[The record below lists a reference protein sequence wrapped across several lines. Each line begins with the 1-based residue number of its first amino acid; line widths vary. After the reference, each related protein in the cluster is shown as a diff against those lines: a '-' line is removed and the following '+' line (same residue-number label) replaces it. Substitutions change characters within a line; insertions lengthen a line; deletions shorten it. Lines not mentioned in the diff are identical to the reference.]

1 MLTTGVAYTSLGKR
15 LLRAVIMDATG
26 VFSETGKSET
36 NLPCESICIGQSL
49 HEARLRAGLELFQ
62 VSADLKI
69 STEYL
74 KAIEEMDRASLPHQT
89 YTLGF
94 VRCYADYL
102 GFNAQQS
109 VDLFKADGSRTTT
122 KHSDI
127 LIKSPP
133 FWLKF
138 SVPRGFGLTV
148 ALIGM
153 LALASWFGQRSMATQ
168 SYVPAV
174 PEMLGNWS
182 QGSELQNIPAINVK
196 PAAPEQ
202 IAATDG

>member
-1 MLTTGVAYTSLGKR
+1 M
-15 LLRAVIMDATG
+15 IMDATG
-26 VFSETGKSET
+26 VFSGTGKSEI
-36 NLPCESICIGQSL
+36 NLPCESICIGRSL

-102 GFNAQQS
+102 GLNAQQS
-109 VDLFKADGSRTTT
+109 VDHFKADGTTTTT
-122 KHSDI
+122 KHRDI
-127 LIKSPP
+127 LIKAPP

-168 SYVPAV
+168 NHVPAV

-196 PAAPEQ
+196 PALPEQ

>member
-1 MLTTGVAYTSLGKR
+1 
-15 LLRAVIMDATG
+15 MDATG
-26 VFSETGKSET
+26 VFSETGKTET
-36 NLPCESICIGQSL
+36 NLQCERVCIGQSL
-49 HEARLRAGLELFQ
+49 REARLRAGLELFQ
-62 VSADLKI
+62 VAADLKI
-69 STEYL
+69 NTEYL
-74 KAIEEMDRASLPHQT
+74 QAIEEMDRAALPHQT

-109 VDLFKADGSRTTT
+109 VDLFKVDGATTTT
-122 KHSDI
+122 KHRDA

-138 SVPRGFGLTV
+138 NVPRGFGLTV

-168 SYVPAV
+168 NHVPAV
-174 PEMLGNWS
+174 PEMLGSWS
-182 QGSELQNIPAINVK
+182 QGSELRNIPAINIE
-196 PAAPEQ
+196 PASPEQ